1 MTLFNRVLKVSH
13 YLKRVLILAL
23 FLSFDLKIVA
33 TLFKLSR
40 KCGNK

>member
-23 FLSFDLKIVA
+23 FL
-33 TLFKLSR
+33 
-40 KCGNK
+40 